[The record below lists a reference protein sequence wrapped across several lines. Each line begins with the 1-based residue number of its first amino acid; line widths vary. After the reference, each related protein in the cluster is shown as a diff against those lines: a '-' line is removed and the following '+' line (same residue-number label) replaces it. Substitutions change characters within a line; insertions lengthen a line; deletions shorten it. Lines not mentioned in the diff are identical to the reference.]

1 MAKQNFLAGGFY
13 GKLGAMVGQRWK
25 NKRTIRTYVIPHNP
39 NTPEQRKNR
48 NGFAG
53 AVQYAQMGMQM
64 NYYCALFD
72 NPNFTRWNYRMSVAR
87 NLKFAGMQDLN
98 LIPLYPIDFTPPLV
112 ITQVKLKS
120 VTGSKHVTLSL
131 PELIWTEDRVFSLM
145 FALYENAETFLGY
158 KLYLGYYYKDNPQTL
173 EVDVDDVAE
182 INDNCYVRLVT
193 NDDVDSNADMIASSK
208 LKVQTNGKDEHE
220 FDCTVSL
227 IEKTTL
233 GMTITFRE
241 PWLEGATTNNVSLLV
256 SFVSDG
262 QRKVASVSNS
272 VLENNNGLC
281 SVQIPYLTVYNQDLP
296 AFPEGSFISSVN
308 IQYEGATFKVTV
320 TDGHA
325 SFSDTDLERSLD
337 KPFEHS
343 NDDSVKVSVRVP
355 FLGSVSEN
363 DMTMNF
369 VTDGRFGDSSIL
381 TGLFSMSSDGSYL
394 NFRCNNLY
402 KNYAMR
408 ENTSYIEIP
417 ALSVVS
423 EGVTYKKT
431 LEQVHFSNDVTT
443 STYIIDKSLPVE
455 YLRLVDEESGSY
467 YQYMVDIDGVKASQG
482 EGQNVPFI
490 EKITNP
496 DGSVVTEIDSYS
508 EATQSSS
515 GYDFVFY
522 NLIDQD
528 PNLGSVNDN
537 SVMTF
542 LGGTNGNV
550 HVKYNNVWYDTGRNI
565 PKVADW
571 TLF

>member
-53 AVQYAQMGMQM
+53 AVQFAQMGMQM

-112 ITQVKLKS
+112 ISQVKLKS
-120 VTGSKHVTLSL
+120 ITGSKHVTLSL
-131 PELIWTEDRVFSLM
+131 PELTWAEDRVFSLM

-158 KLYLGYYYKDNPQTL
+158 KLYLGYYYKNNPQTL
-173 EVDVDDVAE
+173 EVDVDNVAE
-182 INDNCYVRLVT
+182 INNNCYVRLVT
-193 NDDVDSNADMIASSK
+193 NDDIDSTKDMIASAK
-208 LKVQTNGKDEHE
+208 LKVQTNNKDEHE
-220 FDCTVSL
+220 FDCNVSL

-296 AFPEGSFISSVN
+296 AFPNGSFISSVN
-308 IQYEGATFKVTV
+308 VQYEGPTYKITV
-320 TDGHA
+320 ADGHS

-355 FLGSVSEN
+355 FLGSIGDN
-363 DMTMNF
+363 DITMNF

-381 TGLFSMSSDGSYL
+381 TGLFSISSDGSYL

-408 ENTSYIEIP
+408 ESTSYVELP
-417 ALSVVS
+417 AMDFVA

-455 YLRLVDEESGSY
+455 CLKVMDEGSSFY
-467 YQYMVDIDGVKASQG
+467 YQFMVDVDGVKASVG

-490 EKITNP
+490 SKITNP
-496 DGSVVTEIDSYS
+496 DGSQVTVIDSYS
-508 EATQSSS
+508 EATASAA

-522 NLIDQD
+522 NMIDQD
-528 PNLGSVNDN
+528 PNIGNVNEN

-542 LGGTNGNV
+542 LGGTNGNI

>member
-53 AVQYAQMGMQM
+53 AVQFAQMGMQM

-131 PELIWTEDRVFSLM
+131 PELTWTEDRVFSLM

-158 KLYLGYYYKDNPQTL
+158 KLYLGYYYKNNPQTL

-193 NDDVDSNADMIASSK
+193 NDDIDSNADMIASSK

-256 SFVSDG
+256 SFVSNG

-296 AFPEGSFISSVN
+296 AFPEGSFISNVN
-308 IQYEGATFKVTV
+308 VKYEGTTFNVTV

-337 KPFEHS
+337 KPFEHDD
-343 NDDSVKVSVRVP
+343 NDSVKVSVRVP
-355 FLGSVSEN
+355 FLGSVGDN
-363 DMTMNF
+363 DITLNF

-381 TGLFSMSSDGSYL
+381 TGLFSMGSDGSYI

-408 ENTSYIEIP
+408 ENTSYVEIP
-417 ALSVVS
+417 AMSVVS

-431 LEQVHFSNDVTT
+431 LEQVRFSNDVTT
-443 STYIIDKSLPVE
+443 STYIIDKSLAVSYLKLEDVE
-455 YLRLVDEESGSY
+455 NPFY
-467 YQYMVDIDGVKASQG
+467 YQFMVDVDGVKASVG
-482 EGQNVPFI
+482 EGSNVPFI
-490 EKITNP
+490 SKITNP

-508 EATQSSS
+508 EATENAG

-522 NLIDQD
+522 NMIDQD
-528 PNLGSVNDN
+528 PNFQSVNDN
-537 SVMTF
+537 STMTF

-550 HVKYNNVWYDTGRNI
+550 HVKYNNVWYDTGRNVS
-565 PKVADW
+565 KVADW

>member
-112 ITQVKLKS
+112 ITQIKLKS

-131 PELIWTEDRVFSLM
+131 PELIWAEDRVFSLM
-145 FALYENAETFLGY
+145 FALYEDAETFLGY

-182 INDNCYVRLVT
+182 INNNCYVRLVT
-193 NDDVDSNADMIASSK
+193 NDDVDSNTDMIASSK
-208 LKVQTNGKDEHE
+208 LKVQTDGKDEHE

-308 IQYEGATFKVTV
+308 VKYEGATFNVTV

-355 FLGSVSEN
+355 FLGSVSDS

-381 TGLFSMSSDGSYL
+381 TGLFSISSDGSYL

-408 ENTSYIEIP
+408 ENTSYVEIP

-455 YLRLVDEESGSY
+455 YLRLMDEESGSY
-467 YQYMVDIDGVKASQG
+467 YQYMVDVDGVKASEG

-528 PNLGSVNDN
+528 PNIGSVNDN
-537 SVMTF
+537 STMTF

-550 HVKYNNVWYDTGRNI
+550 HVKYNNVWYDTGRSI
-565 PKVADW
+565 PRVGDW

>member
-48 NGFAG
+48 SGFAG
-53 AVQYAQMGMQM
+53 AVQFAQMGMQM

-112 ITQVKLKS
+112 ITQIKLNS
-120 VTGSKHVTLSL
+120 TVGSKHVTFSI
-131 PELIWTEDRVFSLM
+131 PELTWAEDRVFSLM
-145 FALYENAETFLGY
+145 FALYKDAETFLGY
-158 KLYLGYYYKDNPQTL
+158 KLYLGYYDKDYPQTL

-182 INDNCYVRLVT
+182 INENCYVRLVT
-193 NDDVDSNADMIASSK
+193 NDDVDSTKDMIASAK
-208 LKVQTNGKDEHE
+208 LKVQTNSKDEHE
-220 FDCTVSL
+220 FDCNVSL

-296 AFPEGSFISSVN
+296 AFPNGSFISSVN
-308 IQYEGATFKVTV
+308 VQYEGPTYKITV
-320 TDGHA
+320 ADGHA

-337 KPFEHS
+337 KPFEHG
-343 NDDSVKVSVRVP
+343 NDDTVKVSVRVP
-355 FLGSVSEN
+355 FLGSVSDN
-363 DMTMNF
+363 DITLNF

-381 TGLFSMSSDGSYL
+381 TGLFSISSDGSYL

-402 KNYAMR
+402 KDYAMR
-408 ENTSYIEIP
+408 ENSSYVELP
-417 ALSVVS
+417 AMDFVA

-455 YLRLVDEESGSY
+455 YLKVMDEGSGFY
-467 YQYMVDIDGVKASQG
+467 YQFMVDVDGVKASEG

-490 EKITNP
+490 SKITNP
-496 DGSVVTEIDSYS
+496 DGSVITNIDSYS
-508 EATQSSS
+508 EATASAA

-522 NLIDQD
+522 NIIDQD
-528 PNLGSVNDN
+528 PNLQSISDN
-537 SVMTF
+537 STMTF

-550 HVKYNNVWYDTGRNI
+550 HIKYNNVLYDTGRSI

>member
-53 AVQYAQMGMQM
+53 AVQFAQMGMQM

-112 ITQVKLKS
+112 ITQIKLKS
-120 VTGSKHVTLSL
+120 VTGNKHVTLSL
-131 PELIWTEDRVFSLM
+131 PELTWAEDRVFSLM

-158 KLYLGYYYKDNPQTL
+158 KLYLGYYYKNNPQTL

-182 INDNCYVRLVT
+182 INNNCYVRLVT
-193 NDDVDSNADMIASSK
+193 NDDVDSTKDMIASAR

-220 FDCTVSL
+220 FDTS
-227 IEKTTL
+227 ISNIAKSTL

-308 IQYEGATFKVTV
+308 IKYEGATFNVTV
-320 TDGHA
+320 TDGHS

-337 KPFEHS
+337 KPFEHGN
-343 NDDSVKVSVRVP
+343 NDTVKVSVRVP
-355 FLGSVSEN
+355 FLGSMSDN
-363 DMTMNF
+363 DITMNF

-381 TGLFSMSSDGSYL
+381 TGLFSISSDGSYL

-408 ENTSYIEIP
+408 ENTSYVEIP

-550 HVKYNNVWYDTGRNI
+550 HVKYNNVWYDTGRSV

>member
-53 AVQYAQMGMQM
+53 AVQFAQMGMQM

-120 VTGSKHVTLSL
+120 VTGNKHITLSL
-131 PELIWTEDRVFSLM
+131 PELTWAEDRVFSLM

-158 KLYLGYYYKDNPQTL
+158 KLYLGYYYKNNPQTL

-208 LKVQTNGKDEHE
+208 LKVQTDGKDEHE
-220 FDCTVSL
+220 FNCTVSL

-296 AFPEGSFISSVN
+296 AFPEGSFISSVSV
-308 IQYEGATFKVTV
+308 QYEGATFKVTV
-320 TDGHA
+320 ADGHA

-337 KPFEHS
+337 KPFEHG

-363 DMTMNF
+363 DMTLNF

-381 TGLFSMSSDGSYL
+381 SGLFSMGSDGSYL

-408 ENTSYIEIP
+408 ENTSYVEIP

-443 STYIIDKSLPVE
+443 STYIIDKSLAVS
-455 YLRLVDEESGSY
+455 YLKVTDEESGFY
-467 YQYMVDIDGVKASQG
+467 FQFMVEVDGVKATEG
-482 EGQNVPFI
+482 EGSHVPFI
-490 EKITNP
+490 SKITNP
-496 DGSVVTEIDSYS
+496 DGSVVTEVDSYS
-508 EATQSSS
+508 EANQ
-515 GYDFVFY
+515 GLVDYDFVFY
-522 NLIDQD
+522 NMVDQD
-528 PNLGSVNDN
+528 PNVGSINDN
-537 SVMTF
+537 STMTF
-542 LGGTNGNV
+542 MGGTNGNV
-550 HVKYNNVWYDTGRNI
+550 HVKYNNVWYDTGRSV
-565 PKVADW
+565 PKVAGW

>member
-1 MAKQNFLAGGFY
+1 
-13 GKLGAMVGQRWK
+13 
-25 NKRTIRTYVIPHNP
+25 
-39 NTPEQRKNR
+39 
-48 NGFAG
+48 
-53 AVQYAQMGMQM
+53 
-64 NYYCALFD
+64 
-72 NPNFTRWNYRMSVAR
+72 MSVAR

-131 PELIWTEDRVFSLM
+131 PELTWAEDRVFSLM
-145 FALYENAETFLGY
+145 FALYQDAETFLGY
-158 KLYLGYYYKDNPQTL
+158 KLYLGYYYKGNPQTL

-182 INDNCYVRLVT
+182 INENCYVRLVT

-233 GMTITFRE
+233 GMTVTFRE

-308 IQYEGATFKVTV
+308 VQYEGATYKITI

-337 KPFEHS
+337 KPFEHDN
-343 NDDSVKVSVRVP
+343 NDTVKVSVRVP
-355 FLGSVSEN
+355 FLGSVSGS

-381 TGLFSMSSDGSYL
+381 SGLFSMGSDGSYL

-402 KNYAMR
+402 KDYAMR
-408 ENTSYIEIP
+408 ENTSYVEIP

-431 LEQVHFSNDVTT
+431 LEQVHFTNDVTT
-443 STYIIDKSLPVE
+443 STYIIDNSLPVV
-455 YLRLVDEESGSY
+455 YLKAMDEQIPFY
-467 YQYMVDIDGVKASQG
+467 YQFMVDVDGVKASEG
-482 EGQNVPFI
+482 EGQSVPFI
-490 EKITNP
+490 SKITNP
-496 DGSVVTEIDSYS
+496 DGSVITEIDSYS
-508 EATQSSS
+508 ESTASAA

-528 PNLGSVNDN
+528 PNLGSVNDD

-542 LGGTNGNV
+542 LGGTNGNI

>member
-53 AVQYAQMGMQM
+53 AVQFAQMGMQM

-131 PELIWTEDRVFSLM
+131 PELTWPEDRVFSLM
-145 FALYENAETFLGY
+145 FALYEDAETFLGY

-308 IQYEGATFKVTV
+308 VKYEGATFNVTV

-325 SFSDTDLERSLD
+325 SFSDTDLERNLD

-363 DMTMNF
+363 DMTLNF

-381 TGLFSMSSDGSYL
+381 TGLFSMGSDGSYL

-402 KNYAMR
+402 KGYAMR
-408 ENTSYIEIP
+408 ENTSYVEIP

-431 LEQVHFSNDVTT
+431 LEQVHFSNDVAT

-455 YLRLVDEESGSY
+455 YLKLVDEGSPFY
-467 YQYMVDIDGVKASQG
+467 YQFMVDVDGVKASQG
-482 EGQNVPFI
+482 EGSNVPFI

-508 EATQSSS
+508 EATQSAS

-550 HVKYNNVWYDTGRNI
+550 HVKYNNVWYDTGRSV
-565 PKVADW
+565 PKIADW

>member
-48 NGFAG
+48 SGFAG
-53 AVQYAQMGMQM
+53 AVQFAQMGMQM

-112 ITQVKLKS
+112 ITQIKLNS
-120 VTGSKHVTLSL
+120 TVGSKHVTFSI
-131 PELIWTEDRVFSLM
+131 PELTWAEDRVFSLM
-145 FALYENAETFLGY
+145 FALYKDAETFLGY
-158 KLYLGYYYKDNPQTL
+158 KLYLGYYDKDYPQTL

-182 INDNCYVRLVT
+182 INENCYVRLVT
-193 NDDVDSNADMIASSK
+193 NDDVDSTKDMIASAK
-208 LKVQTNGKDEHE
+208 LKVQTNSKDEHE
-220 FDCTVSL
+220 FDCNVSL

-296 AFPEGSFISSVN
+296 AFPNGSFISSVN
-308 IQYEGATFKVTV
+308 VQYEGPTYKITV
-320 TDGHA
+320 ADGHA

-337 KPFEHS
+337 KPFEHG
-343 NDDSVKVSVRVP
+343 NDDTVKVSVRVP
-355 FLGSVSEN
+355 FLGSVSDN
-363 DMTMNF
+363 DITLNF

-381 TGLFSMSSDGSYL
+381 TGLFSISSDGSYL

-402 KNYAMR
+402 KDYAMR
-408 ENTSYIEIP
+408 ENSSYVELP
-417 ALSVVS
+417 AMDFVA

-455 YLRLVDEESGSY
+455 YLKVMDEGSGFY
-467 YQYMVDIDGVKASQG
+467 YQFMVDVDGVKASEG

-490 EKITNP
+490 SKITNP
-496 DGSVVTEIDSYS
+496 DGSVITNIDSYS
-508 EATQSSS
+508 EATASAA

-522 NLIDQD
+522 NIIDQD
-528 PNLGSVNDN
+528 PNLQSISDN
-537 SVMTF
+537 STMTF

-550 HVKYNNVWYDTGRNI
+550 HVKYNNVLYDTGRSI

>member
-120 VTGSKHVTLSL
+120 TLGNKHVTLSL
-131 PELIWTEDRVFSLM
+131 PELTWAEDRVFSLM

-158 KLYLGYYYKDNPQTL
+158 KLYLGYYYKNNPQTL

-182 INDNCYVRLVT
+182 INDNCYVRLIT
-193 NDDVDSNADMIASSK
+193 NDDINSTKDMIASSK
-208 LKVQTNGKDEHE
+208 LKVQTNSKDEHE
-220 FDCTVSL
+220 FDCNISL

-281 SVQIPYLTVYNQDLP
+281 SVQVPYLTVYNQDLP

-308 IQYEGATFKVTV
+308 VQYEGQTYKITV
-320 TDGHA
+320 ADGHS

-337 KPFEHS
+337 KPFEHG
-343 NDDSVKVSVRVP
+343 NDDSVKVSIRVP
-355 FLGSVSEN
+355 FLGSVSDN
-363 DMTMNF
+363 DITLNF

-381 TGLFSMSSDGSYL
+381 AGLFSMGSDGSYL
-394 NFRCNNLY
+394 NFRANNIY
-402 KNYAMR
+402 KGYAMR
-408 ENTSYIEIP
+408 ENTSYVEIP
-417 ALSVVS
+417 AMSVVS

-443 STYIIDKSLPVE
+443 STYIIDKSLSVE
-455 YLRLVDEESGSY
+455 YLKVMDDQSGFY
-467 YQYMVDIDGVKASQG
+467 YQFMVDVDGVKASEG

-490 EKITNP
+490 SKITNP
-496 DGSVVTEIDSYS
+496 DGSVVTQIDSYS
-508 EATQSSS
+508 EATQSAA

-522 NLIDQD
+522 NMIDQD
-528 PNLGSVNDN
+528 PNIEKVNEN
-537 SVMTF
+537 STMTF

-565 PKVADW
+565 PRVADW

>member
-48 NGFAG
+48 SGFAG
-53 AVQYAQMGMQM
+53 AVQFAQMGMQM

-120 VTGSKHVTLSL
+120 VVGSKHVTLSL
-131 PELIWTEDRVFSLM
+131 PELTWAEDRVFSLM
-145 FALYENAETFLGY
+145 FALYEDAETFLGY
-158 KLYLGYYYKDNPQTL
+158 KLYLGYYYKNNPQAL

-182 INDNCYVRLVT
+182 INNNCYVRLVT
-193 NDDVDSNADMIASSK
+193 NDDVDSNIDMIASAK
-208 LKVQTNGKDEHE
+208 LKVQTDGKDEHE
-220 FDCTVSL
+220 FDCNVSL

-256 SFVSDG
+256 SFISDG

-308 IQYEGATFKVTV
+308 VKYEGATFNVTV

-337 KPFEHS
+337 KPFEHG

-355 FLGSVSEN
+355 FLGSVSDN
-363 DMTMNF
+363 DITLSF

-381 TGLFSMSSDGSYL
+381 TGLFSISSDGSYL

-402 KNYAMR
+402 KDYAMR
-408 ENTSYIEIP
+408 ENTSYIELP
-417 ALSVVS
+417 AMDFVA
-423 EGVTYKKT
+423 EGVTYKKA
-431 LEQVHFSNDVTT
+431 LEKVYFSNDVET
-443 STYIIDKSLPVE
+443 STYIIDNSLSVE
-455 YLRLVDEESGSY
+455 YLKMLGDESSF
-467 YQYMVDIDGVKASQG
+467 YQQFVVEVYGVKATEG
-482 EGQNVPFI
+482 EGQDVPFI

-496 DGSVVTEIDSYS
+496 DGSEVTEIDSYS
-508 EATQSSS
+508 EVYESTTDYEIA
-515 GYDFVFY
+515 FY
-522 NLIDQD
+522 SLIDQD
-528 PNLGSVNDN
+528 PNYESVNEN

-542 LGGTNGNV
+542 LGGTNGNI

-565 PKVADW
+565 PKVENW
-571 TLF
+571 TML

>member
-48 NGFAG
+48 SGFAG
-53 AVQYAQMGMQM
+53 AVQFAQMGMQM

-112 ITQVKLKS
+112 ITQIKLNS
-120 VTGSKHVTLSL
+120 TVGSKHVTFSI
-131 PELIWTEDRVFSLM
+131 PELTWAEDRVFSLM
-145 FALYENAETFLGY
+145 FALYKDAETFLGY
-158 KLYLGYYYKDNPQTL
+158 KLYLGYYDKDYPQTL

-182 INDNCYVRLVT
+182 INENCYVRLVT
-193 NDDVDSNADMIASSK
+193 NDDVDSTKDMIASAK
-208 LKVQTNGKDEHE
+208 LKVQTNSKDEHE
-220 FDCTVSL
+220 FDCNVSL

-296 AFPEGSFISSVN
+296 AFPNGSFISSVN
-308 IQYEGATFKVTV
+308 VQYEGPTYKITV
-320 TDGHA
+320 ADGHA

-337 KPFEHS
+337 KPFEHG
-343 NDDSVKVSVRVP
+343 NDDTVKVSVRVP
-355 FLGSVSEN
+355 FLGSVSDN
-363 DMTMNF
+363 DITLNF

-381 TGLFSMSSDGSYL
+381 TGLFSISSDGSYL

-402 KNYAMR
+402 KDYAMR
-408 ENTSYIEIP
+408 ENSSYVELP
-417 ALSVVS
+417 AMDFVA

-455 YLRLVDEESGSY
+455 YLKVMDEGSGFY
-467 YQYMVDIDGVKASQG
+467 YQFMVDIDGVKASEG

-490 EKITNP
+490 SKITNP
-496 DGSVVTEIDSYS
+496 DGSVITNIDSYS
-508 EATQSSS
+508 EATASAA

-522 NLIDQD
+522 NIIDQD
-528 PNLGSVNDN
+528 PNLQSISDN
-537 SVMTF
+537 STMTF

-550 HVKYNNVWYDTGRNI
+550 HVKYNNVLYDTGRSI

>member
-53 AVQYAQMGMQM
+53 AVQFAQMGMQM

-131 PELIWTEDRVFSLM
+131 PELTWTEDRVFSLM

-158 KLYLGYYYKDNPQTL
+158 KLYLGYYYKNNPQTL

-193 NDDVDSNADMIASSK
+193 NDDIDSNADMIASSK
-208 LKVQTNGKDEHE
+208 LKVQTDGKDEHE

-256 SFVSDG
+256 SFVSNG

-296 AFPEGSFISSVN
+296 AFPEGSFISNVN
-308 IQYEGATFKVTV
+308 VKYEGTTFNVTV

-337 KPFEHS
+337 KPFEHDD
-343 NDDSVKVSVRVP
+343 NDSVKVSVRVP
-355 FLGSVSEN
+355 FLGSVGDN
-363 DMTMNF
+363 DITLNF

-381 TGLFSMSSDGSYL
+381 TGLFSMGSDGSYI

-408 ENTSYIEIP
+408 ENTSYVEIP
-417 ALSVVS
+417 AMSVVS

-431 LEQVHFSNDVTT
+431 LEQVRFSNDVTT
-443 STYIIDKSLPVE
+443 STYIIDKSLAVSYLKLEDVE
-455 YLRLVDEESGSY
+455 SPFY
-467 YQYMVDIDGVKASQG
+467 YQFMVDVDGVKASVG
-482 EGQNVPFI
+482 EGSNVPFI
-490 EKITNP
+490 SKITNP

-508 EATQSSS
+508 EATENAG

-522 NLIDQD
+522 NMIDQD
-528 PNLGSVNDN
+528 PNFQSVNDN
-537 SVMTF
+537 STMTF

-550 HVKYNNVWYDTGRNI
+550 HVKYNNVWYDTGRNVS
-565 PKVADW
+565 KVADW

>member
-53 AVQYAQMGMQM
+53 AVQFAQMGMQM

-98 LIPLYPIDFTPPLV
+98 LIPLYPIDFTPPTV
-112 ITQVKLKS
+112 ITKIKVNS
-120 VTGSKHVTLSL
+120 TSGNNHVTFSV
-131 PELIWTEDRVFSLM
+131 PELTAAEDRVFSMM
-145 FALYENAETFLGY
+145 FALYNEQSTFLGY
-158 KLYLGYYYKDNPQTL
+158 KLYLGYYDKDYPQTL
-173 EVDVDDVAE
+173 EVQVDDVAE
-182 INDNCYVRLVT
+182 INNNCYVRLVT
-193 NDDVDSNADMIASSK
+193 NDDVDSKTDMIVSAK
-208 LKVQTNGKDEHE
+208 IKIETNGKDEHE
-220 FDCTVSL
+220 FDTNISN
-227 IEKTTL
+227 IAKSTL

-308 IQYEGATFKVTV
+308 IKYEGATFNVTV

-343 NDDSVKVSVRVP
+343 NDDLVKVSVRVP
-355 FLGSVSEN
+355 FLGSMSDN
-363 DMTMNF
+363 DITMNF

-381 TGLFSMSSDGSYL
+381 TGLFSISSDGSYL

-408 ENTSYIEIP
+408 ENTSYVEIP

-537 SVMTF
+537 SIMTF

-550 HVKYNNVWYDTGRNI
+550 HVKYNNVWYDTGRSV
-565 PKVADW
+565 PKIADW

>member
-53 AVQYAQMGMQM
+53 AVQFAQMGMQM

-131 PELIWTEDRVFSLM
+131 PELIWAEDRVFSLM
-145 FALYENAETFLGY
+145 FALYEDAETFLGY

-182 INDNCYVRLVT
+182 INDNCYVRLIT
-193 NDDVDSNADMIASSK
+193 NDDVDSTKDMIASSK
-208 LKVQTNGKDEHE
+208 LKVQTDGKDEHE
-220 FDCTVSL
+220 FDCGVSL

-308 IQYEGATFKVTV
+308 VKYEGATFNITV

-363 DMTMNF
+363 DMTLNF

-381 TGLFSMSSDGSYL
+381 AGLFSMGSDGSYL

-408 ENTSYIEIP
+408 ENTSYVEIP

-443 STYIIDKSLPVE
+443 STYIIDKLLPVE
-455 YLRLVDEESGSY
+455 YLKIMDEESGVY
-467 YQYMVDIDGVKASQG
+467 YQFMVDVDGVKASQG

-490 EKITNP
+490 SRITNP
-496 DGSVVTEIDSYS
+496 DGSVITEIDSYS
-508 EATQSSS
+508 EATQSAS

-522 NLIDQD
+522 NMIDQD
-528 PNLGSVNDN
+528 PNVGSINDN
-537 SVMTF
+537 STMTF
-542 LGGTNGNV
+542 LGGTNGNI
-550 HVKYNNVWYDTGRNI
+550 HVKYNNVWYDTGRSI
-565 PKVADW
+565 PRVADW

>member
-53 AVQYAQMGMQM
+53 AVQFAQMGMQM

-131 PELIWTEDRVFSLM
+131 PELMWAEDRVFSLM
-145 FALYENAETFLGY
+145 FALYEDAETFLGY

-208 LKVQTNGKDEHE
+208 LKVQTDGKDEHE

-241 PWLEGATTNNVSLLV
+241 PWVEGATTNNVSLLV

-308 IQYEGATFKVTV
+308 VKYEGATFNVTV

-363 DMTMNF
+363 DMTLNF

-381 TGLFSMSSDGSYL
+381 TGLFSMGSDGSYL

-408 ENTSYIEIP
+408 ENTSYVEIP
-417 ALSVVS
+417 ALSIVS

-467 YQYMVDIDGVKASQG
+467 YQYMVDVDGVKASEG
-482 EGQNVPFI
+482 EGSNVPFI

-550 HVKYNNVWYDTGRNI
+550 HVKYNNVWYDTGRSV

>member
-120 VTGSKHVTLSL
+120 ITGSKHVTLTL
-131 PELIWTEDRVFSLM
+131 PELTWPEDRVFSLM

-158 KLYLGYYYKDNPQTL
+158 KLYLGYYYKNNPQTL
-173 EVDVDDVAE
+173 EVDVDDIAE

-193 NDDVDSNADMIASSK
+193 NDDIDSAKDMIASSK
-208 LKVQTNGKDEHE
+208 LKVKTNSKDEHE
-220 FDCTVSL
+220 FDCSVSL

-308 IQYEGATFKVTV
+308 VQYEGPTYKITV
-320 TDGHA
+320 ADGHS

-337 KPFEHS
+337 KPFEH
-343 NDDSVKVSVRVP
+343 NDSDTVKVSVRVP
-355 FLGSVSEN
+355 FLGSVSDN
-363 DMTMNF
+363 DITMNF

-381 TGLFSMSSDGSYL
+381 TGLFSMGSDGSYL

-408 ENTSYIEIP
+408 ENTSYVEIP

-431 LEQVHFSNDVTT
+431 LEQVRFNNDVTT
-443 STYIIDKSLPVE
+443 STYIIDKSLAVS
-455 YLRLVDEESGSY
+455 YLKLEDTESPFY
-467 YQYMVDIDGVKASQG
+467 YQFMVEVDGVKASEG
-482 EGQNVPFI
+482 EGSNVPFI
-490 EKITNP
+490 SKITNP
-496 DGSVVTEIDSYS
+496 DGSQVTQVDSYS
-508 EATQSSS
+508 EATQSAA

-522 NLIDQD
+522 NMIDQD
-528 PNLGSVNDN
+528 PNFQSVNDN

-542 LGGTNGNV
+542 LGGINGNV

-565 PKVADW
+565 PKVQDW

>member
-131 PELIWTEDRVFSLM
+131 PELIWAEDRVFSLM
-145 FALYENAETFLGY
+145 FALYEDAETFLGY

-182 INDNCYVRLVT
+182 INNNCYVRLVT

-208 LKVQTNGKDEHE
+208 LKVQTDGKDEHE

-337 KPFEHS
+337 KPFEHDN
-343 NDDSVKVSVRVP
+343 NDTVKVSVRVP

-363 DMTMNF
+363 DMTLNF

-381 TGLFSMSSDGSYL
+381 TGLFSMGSDGSYL

-408 ENTSYIEIP
+408 ENTSYVEIP

-455 YLRLVDEESGSY
+455 YLKIMDEESGVY
-467 YQYMVDIDGVKASQG
+467 YQFMVDVDGVKASEG

-490 EKITNP
+490 SRITNP
-496 DGSVVTEIDSYS
+496 DGSVISEIDSYS
-508 EATQSSS
+508 EATQSAS

-522 NLIDQD
+522 NMIDQD
-528 PNLGSVNDN
+528 PNVGSISDN
-537 SVMTF
+537 STMTF
-542 LGGTNGNV
+542 LGGTNENI

>member
-48 NGFAG
+48 SGFAG
-53 AVQYAQMGMQM
+53 AVQFAQMGMQM

-112 ITQVKLKS
+112 ISQVKLKS
-120 VTGSKHVTLSL
+120 VSGSKHVTLSL
-131 PELIWTEDRVFSLM
+131 PELTWAEDRVFSLM
-145 FALYENAETFLGY
+145 FALYQDAETFLGY
-158 KLYLGYYYKDNPQTL
+158 KLYLGYYYKNNPQTL

-193 NDDVDSNADMIASSK
+193 NDDIDSTKDMIASAK
-208 LKVQTNGKDEHE
+208 LKVQTNSKDEHE
-220 FDCTVSL
+220 FDTNISN
-227 IEKTTL
+227 IAKSTL

-296 AFPEGSFISSVN
+296 AFPNGSFISSVN
-308 IQYEGATFKVTV
+308 VQYEGPTYKITV
-320 TDGHA
+320 ADGHA

-337 KPFEHS
+337 KPFEHG

-355 FLGSVSEN
+355 FLGSIGDN
-363 DMTMNF
+363 DITMKF

-381 TGLFSMSSDGSYL
+381 TGLFSISSDGSYI

-408 ENTSYIEIP
+408 ENTSYIELP
-417 ALSVVS
+417 AMDFVA

-443 STYIIDKSLPVE
+443 STYIIDKSLSVD
-455 YLRLVDEESGSY
+455 YLKVTDEGSGFY
-467 YQYMVDIDGVKASQG
+467 YQFMVELYGVKASEG

-490 EKITNP
+490 EKITNTN
-496 DGSVVTEIDSYS
+496 GSVVTVIDSYS
-508 EATQSSS
+508 SATANA
-515 GYDFVFY
+515 GAYDFEFV

-528 PNLGSVNDN
+528 PNYESVNEN

-542 LGGTNGNV
+542 LGGTNGNI

-565 PKVADW
+565 PKVAGW

>member
-131 PELIWTEDRVFSLM
+131 PELMWAEDRVFSLM

-308 IQYEGATFKVTV
+308 IQYEGATFKVTI

-381 TGLFSMSSDGSYL
+381 TGLFSMGSDGSYL

-408 ENTSYIEIP
+408 ENTSYVEIP

-467 YQYMVDIDGVKASQG
+467 YQYMVDIDGVKASEG
-482 EGQNVPFI
+482 EGSNVPFI

-508 EATQSSS
+508 EATQSAS

-550 HVKYNNVWYDTGRNI
+550 HVKYNNVWYDTGRSV

>member
-120 VTGSKHVTLSL
+120 VTGSKHVTFSL
-131 PELIWTEDRVFSLM
+131 PELTWAEDRVFSLM

-158 KLYLGYYYKDNPQTL
+158 KLYLGYYYKNNPQTL

-193 NDDVDSNADMIASSK
+193 NDDVDSNTDMIASSK

-227 IEKTTL
+227 IEKSTL

-296 AFPEGSFISSVN
+296 AFPEGSFISSINVK
-308 IQYEGATFKVTV
+308 YEGATFNITV

-337 KPFEHS
+337 KPFEHG

-355 FLGSVSEN
+355 FLGSVANS
-363 DMTMNF
+363 DMTLNF

-381 TGLFSMSSDGSYL
+381 SGLFSISSDGSYL

-402 KNYAMR
+402 KDYAMR
-408 ENTSYIEIP
+408 ENTSYVEIP
-417 ALSVVS
+417 AMSVIS

-455 YLRLVDEESGSY
+455 YLKVVDEQSGFY
-467 YQYMVDIDGVKASQG
+467 YQFMVDVDGVKATEG
-482 EGQNVPFI
+482 EGSNVPFI
-490 EKITNP
+490 SRITNP
-496 DGSVVTEIDSYS
+496 NGSVVTQIDSYS
-508 EATQSSS
+508 EATASAA
-515 GYDFVFY
+515 GYDFVLY
-522 NLIDQD
+522 NMIDQD
-528 PNLGSVNDN
+528 PNIESVNDN
-537 SVMTF
+537 STMTF

>member
-39 NTPEQRKNR
+39 NTPKQRKNR
-48 NGFAG
+48 SGFAG
-53 AVQYAQMGMQM
+53 AVQFAQMGMQM
-64 NYYCALFD
+64 NYYCALFE
-72 NPNFTRWNYRMSVAR
+72 NPNFTKWNYRMSVAR

-120 VTGSKHVTLSL
+120 VVGSKHITLSL
-131 PELIWTEDRVFSLM
+131 PELIWEEDRVFSLM
-145 FALYENAETFLGY
+145 FALYDDAETFLGY
-158 KLYLGYYYKDNPQTL
+158 KLYLGYYDKDNPQTL

-182 INDNCYVRLVT
+182 INNNCYVRLVT
-193 NDDVDSNADMIASSK
+193 NDDVDSNTDMIASAK
-208 LKVQTNGKDEHE
+208 LKVQTDGKDEHE
-220 FDCTVSL
+220 FDCSVSL

-256 SFVSDG
+256 SFISDG

-281 SVQIPYLTVYNQDLP
+281 SVQVPYLTVYNQDLP

-308 IQYEGATFKVTV
+308 VQYEGATFNVTV

-355 FLGSVSEN
+355 FLGSVSDN
-363 DMTMNF
+363 DKTLNF

-381 TGLFSMSSDGSYL
+381 TGLFSISSDGSYL
-394 NFRCNNLY
+394 NFRCNDLY
-402 KNYAMR
+402 KDYAMR
-408 ENTSYIEIP
+408 ENTSYVELP
-417 ALSVVS
+417 AMDFVA

-431 LEQVHFSNDVTT
+431 LEQVYFSNDVTT
-443 STYIIDKSLPVE
+443 STYVIDKSLSVE
-455 YLRLVDEESGSY
+455 YLKMLGDESSF
-467 YQYMVDIDGVKASQG
+467 YQQFVVEVYGVKATEG
-482 EGQNVPFI
+482 EGQDVPFI

-496 DGSVVTEIDSYS
+496 DGSEVTEFDSYS
-508 EATQSSS
+508 EVYESAV
-515 GYDFVFY
+515 DNEIAFY
-522 NLIDQD
+522 SLIDQD
-528 PNLGSVNDN
+528 PNYESVNEN

-542 LGGTNGNV
+542 LGGTNGNI

-571 TLF
+571 TML

>member
-53 AVQYAQMGMQM
+53 AVQFAQMGMQM

-120 VTGSKHVTLSL
+120 VVGSKHVTLSL
-131 PELIWTEDRVFSLM
+131 PELTWAEDRVFSLM
-145 FALYENAETFLGY
+145 FALYEDAETFLGY
-158 KLYLGYYYKDNPQTL
+158 KLYLGYYYKNNPQTL

-182 INDNCYVRLVT
+182 INNNCYVRLVT
-193 NDDVDSNADMIASSK
+193 NDDVDSNIDMIASAK
-208 LKVQTNGKDEHE
+208 LKVQTDGKDEHE
-220 FDCTVSL
+220 FDCNVSL

-308 IQYEGATFKVTV
+308 VQYEGATFNVTV

-337 KPFEHS
+337 KPFEHG

-355 FLGSVSEN
+355 FMGSVSDN
-363 DMTMNF
+363 DITLNF

-381 TGLFSMSSDGSYL
+381 TGLFSISSDGSYL

-402 KNYAMR
+402 KDYAMR
-408 ENTSYIEIP
+408 ENTSYIELP
-417 ALSVVS
+417 AMDFVA

-431 LEQVHFSNDVTT
+431 LEKVYFSNDVET
-443 STYIIDKSLPVE
+443 STYIIDNSLSVE
-455 YLRLVDEESGSY
+455 YLKMLGDESSF
-467 YQYMVDIDGVKASQG
+467 YQQFVVEVYGVKATEG
-482 EGQNVPFI
+482 EGQDVPFI
-490 EKITNP
+490 EKITNT

-508 EATQSSS
+508 EVYESTTDYEIA
-515 GYDFVFY
+515 FY
-522 NLIDQD
+522 SLIDQD
-528 PNLGSVNDN
+528 PNYESVNED

-542 LGGTNGNV
+542 LGGTNGNI

-565 PKVADW
+565 PKVENW
-571 TLF
+571 TML

>member
-48 NGFAG
+48 SGFAG
-53 AVQYAQMGMQM
+53 AVQFAQMGMQM

-120 VTGSKHVTLSL
+120 VSGSKHITLSL
-131 PELIWTEDRVFSLM
+131 PELTWAEDRVFSLM
-145 FALYENAETFLGY
+145 FALYQDAETFLGY
-158 KLYLGYYYKDNPQTL
+158 KLYLGYYYKNNPQVL

-182 INDNCYVRLVT
+182 INNNCYVRLVT
-193 NDDVDSNADMIASSK
+193 NDDVDSIKDMIASAK
-208 LKVQTNGKDEHE
+208 LKIQTNGKDEHQ
-220 FDCTVSL
+220 FDCS
-227 IEKTTL
+227 ISNIAKSTL

-262 QRKVASVSNS
+262 QRKVASISNS

-281 SVQIPYLTVYNQDLP
+281 SVQVPYLTVYNQDLP
-296 AFPEGSFISSVN
+296 AFPEGSFISGVN
-308 IQYEGATFKVTV
+308 IQYEGATFNVTV

-325 SFSDTDLERSLD
+325 SFSDTDLERNLD
-337 KPFEHS
+337 KPFEHG
-343 NDDSVKVSVRVP
+343 NDDLVKVSVRVP
-355 FLGSVSEN
+355 FLGSVSGN
-363 DMTMNF
+363 DITMNF

-381 TGLFSMSSDGSYL
+381 AGLFSISSDGSYL
-394 NFRCNNLY
+394 NFRANNLY
-402 KNYAMR
+402 KDYAMR
-408 ENTSYIEIP
+408 ENTSYIELP
-417 ALSVVS
+417 AMDFVA

-443 STYIIDKSLPVE
+443 STYIIDKSLTVE
-455 YLRLVDEESGSY
+455 YLKVMDDQSGFY
-467 YQYMVDIDGVKASQG
+467 YQFMVDVDGVKASVG
-482 EGQNVPFI
+482 EGQDVPFI
-490 EKITNP
+490 GKITNP
-496 DGSVVTEIDSYS
+496 DGSVITVIDSYS
-508 EATQSSS
+508 EATESAA

-522 NLIDQD
+522 NMIDQD
-528 PNLGSVNDN
+528 PNLGSINDN

-550 HVKYNNVWYDTGRNI
+550 HVKYNNVWYDTGRSI
-565 PKVADW
+565 SKVEGW

>member
-48 NGFAG
+48 SGFAG
-53 AVQYAQMGMQM
+53 AVQFAQMGMQM

-120 VTGSKHVTLSL
+120 TLGSKHVTLSL
-131 PELIWTEDRVFSLM
+131 PELTWAEDRVFSLM
-145 FALYENAETFLGY
+145 FALYEDAETFLGY
-158 KLYLGYYYKDNPQTL
+158 KLYLGYYYKNNPQAL

-182 INDNCYVRLVT
+182 INNNCYVRLVT

-208 LKVQTNGKDEHE
+208 LKVQTDGKDEHQ
-220 FDCTVSL
+220 FDCNVSL

-308 IQYEGATFKVTV
+308 VQYEGATFNVTV

-355 FLGSVSEN
+355 FLGSVSDS
-363 DMTMNF
+363 DMTLNF

-381 TGLFSMSSDGSYL
+381 TGLFSVSSDGSYL

-402 KNYAMR
+402 KDYAMR
-408 ENTSYIEIP
+408 ENTSYVELP
-417 ALSVVS
+417 AMDFVA

-431 LEQVHFSNDVTT
+431 LEKVYFSNDVTT
-443 STYIIDKSLPVE
+443 STYIIDRSLTVD
-455 YLRLVDEESGSY
+455 YLKTLGDESSF
-467 YQYMVDIDGVKASQG
+467 YQQFMVGIYGVKATEG
-482 EGQNVPFI
+482 EGQGVPFI

-496 DGSVVTEIDSYS
+496 DGSVVTQIDSYS
-508 EATQSSS
+508 EVYEGTTD
-515 GYDFVFY
+515 YDITFY

-528 PNLGSVNDN
+528 PNYESVNEN

-565 PKVADW
+565 SKVADW

>member
-120 VTGSKHVTLSL
+120 VTGSKHITLSL
-131 PELIWTEDRVFSLM
+131 PELIWAEDRVFSLM

-308 IQYEGATFKVTV
+308 VKYEGATFNVTV

-325 SFSDTDLERSLD
+325 SFSDTDLERNLD
-337 KPFEHS
+337 KTFEHS

-363 DMTMNF
+363 DMTLNF

-381 TGLFSMSSDGSYL
+381 TGLFSMVSDGSYL

-408 ENTSYIEIP
+408 ENTSYVEIP

-482 EGQNVPFI
+482 EGSNVPFI

-508 EATQSSS
+508 EATQSAS

-550 HVKYNNVWYDTGRNI
+550 HVKYNNVWYDTGRSI
-565 PKVADW
+565 PRVGDW

>member
-48 NGFAG
+48 SGFAG
-53 AVQYAQMGMQM
+53 AVQFAQMGMQM

-98 LIPLYPIDFTPPLV
+98 LIPLYPIDFTPPLI

-120 VTGSKHVTLSL
+120 VVGSKHVTLSL
-131 PELIWTEDRVFSLM
+131 PELTWTEDRVFSLM
-145 FALYENAETFLGY
+145 FALYEDAETFLGY

-182 INDNCYVRLVT
+182 INNNCYVRLVT
-193 NDDVDSNADMIASSK
+193 NDDVDSNTDMIASAK
-208 LKVQTNGKDEHE
+208 LKVQTDGKDEHE
-220 FDCTVSL
+220 FDCSVSL

-256 SFVSDG
+256 SFISDG

-281 SVQIPYLTVYNQDLP
+281 SVHVPYLTVYNQDLP

-308 IQYEGATFKVTV
+308 VKYEGATFNVTV

-337 KPFEHS
+337 KPFEHGS
-343 NDDSVKVSVRVP
+343 DDSVKVSVRVP

-363 DMTMNF
+363 DITMNF

-381 TGLFSMSSDGSYL
+381 TGLFSISSDGSHL

-402 KNYAMR
+402 KDYAMR
-408 ENTSYIEIP
+408 ENTSYIELP
-417 ALSVVS
+417 AMDFVA

-431 LEQVHFSNDVTT
+431 LEKVYFSNDVET
-443 STYIIDKSLPVE
+443 STYIIDNSLSVE
-455 YLRLVDEESGSY
+455 YLKMLGDESSF
-467 YQYMVDIDGVKASQG
+467 YQQFVVEVYGVKATEG
-482 EGQNVPFI
+482 EGQDVPFI

-496 DGSVVTEIDSYS
+496 DGSEVTEIDSYS
-508 EATQSSS
+508 EVYESTTDYEIA
-515 GYDFVFY
+515 FY
-522 NLIDQD
+522 SLIDQD
-528 PNLGSVNDN
+528 PNYESVNEN

-542 LGGTNGNV
+542 LGGTNGNI

-565 PKVADW
+565 PKVENW
-571 TLF
+571 TML

>member
-112 ITQVKLKS
+112 ISQIKLKS
-120 VTGSKHVTLSL
+120 ITGNKHVTLSL
-131 PELIWTEDRVFSLM
+131 PELTWAEDRVFSLM

-158 KLYLGYYYKDNPQTL
+158 KLYLGYYYKNNPQTL

-193 NDDVDSNADMIASSK
+193 NDDVDSTKDMIASAK
-208 LKVQTNGKDEHE
+208 LKIQTNGKDEHE
-220 FDCTVSL
+220 FDTS
-227 IEKTTL
+227 ISNIAKSTL

-308 IQYEGATFKVTV
+308 VKYEGATFNITV

-355 FLGSVSEN
+355 FLGSVADN
-363 DMTMNF
+363 DITLNF

-381 TGLFSMSSDGSYL
+381 TGLFSISSDGSYL

-402 KNYAMR
+402 KDYAMR
-408 ENTSYIEIP
+408 ESTSYVELP
-417 ALSVVS
+417 AMDFVA

-443 STYIIDKSLPVE
+443 STYIIDKSLSVD
-455 YLRLVDEESGSY
+455 YLKTLGDGSAF
-467 YQYMVDIDGVKASQG
+467 YQQFMVGVYGVKATEG

-496 DGSVVTEIDSYS
+496 NGSVVTQIDSYS
-508 EATQSSS
+508 EAFAGTTD
-515 GYDFVFY
+515 YDITFY

-528 PNLGSVNDN
+528 PNFESVNEN

-542 LGGTNGNV
+542 LGGTNGNI
-550 HVKYNNVWYDTGRNI
+550 HVKYNNVWYDTGRSI
-565 PKVADW
+565 PKVQDW

>member
-53 AVQYAQMGMQM
+53 AVQFAQMGMQM

-112 ITQVKLKS
+112 ITQVKLKAT
-120 VTGSKHVTLSL
+120 VGSKHVTLSL
-131 PELIWTEDRVFSLM
+131 PELIWAEDRVFSLM

-193 NDDVDSNADMIASSK
+193 NDDVDSTKDMIASSK
-208 LKVQTNGKDEHE
+208 LKVQTDGKDEHE

-308 IQYEGATFKVTV
+308 VQYEGATFNVTV

-337 KPFEHS
+337 KPFEHDN
-343 NDDSVKVSVRVP
+343 NDTVKVSVRVP

-381 TGLFSMSSDGSYL
+381 TGLFSMGSDGSYL

-402 KNYAMR
+402 KGYAMR
-408 ENTSYIEIP
+408 ENTSYVEIP

-443 STYIIDKSLPVE
+443 STYIIDKSLAVE
-455 YLRLVDEESGSY
+455 YLKVMDEESGSY
-467 YQYMVDIDGVKASQG
+467 YQYMVDIDGVKASEG

-508 EATQSSS
+508 EATASTA

>member
-48 NGFAG
+48 RGFAG

-120 VTGSKHVTLSL
+120 VIGSKHVTLSL
-131 PELIWTEDRVFSLM
+131 PELTWAEDRVFSLM
-145 FALYENAETFLGY
+145 FALYEDAETFLGY
-158 KLYLGYYYKDNPQTL
+158 KLYLGYYYKSNPQTL

-182 INDNCYVRLVT
+182 INNNCYVRLIT

-208 LKVQTNGKDEHE
+208 LKVQTDGKDEHE
-220 FDCTVSL
+220 FDCNVSL

-256 SFVSDG
+256 SFISDG

-308 IQYEGATFKVTV
+308 VKYEGATFNVTI

-355 FLGSVSEN
+355 FLGSVSDN

-381 TGLFSMSSDGSYL
+381 TGLFSISSDGSYL
-394 NFRCNNLY
+394 NFRANNLY
-402 KNYAMR
+402 KDYAMR
-408 ENTSYIEIP
+408 ENSSYVELP
-417 ALSVVS
+417 AMDFVA

-443 STYIIDKSLPVE
+443 STYIIDKSLTVDYLKTLGDESSFYQQFMVE
-455 YLRLVDEESGSY
+455 VC
-467 YQYMVDIDGVKASQG
+467 GVKATEG
-482 EGQNVPFI
+482 EGQDVAFI

-508 EATQSSS
+508 EVFEGATD
-515 GYDFVFY
+515 YDITFY

-528 PNLGSVNDN
+528 PNYESVNEN

-542 LGGTNGNV
+542 LGGTNGNI
-550 HVKYNNVWYDTGRNI
+550 HVKYNNVWYDTGRSI

>member
-112 ITQVKLKS
+112 ITQVKLQS
-120 VTGSKHVTLSL
+120 TVGSKHITLSL
-131 PELIWTEDRVFSLM
+131 PELTWTEDRVFSLM
-145 FALYENAETFLGY
+145 FALYKDAETFLGY
-158 KLYLGYYYKDNPQTL
+158 KLYVGYYDKDYPQTL

-193 NDDVDSNADMIASSK
+193 NDDVNSTTDMIASAK
-208 LKVQTNGKDEHE
+208 LKVQTNGKDEHQ
-220 FDCTVSL
+220 FDCNVSL

-233 GMTITFRE
+233 GMTVTFRE

-296 AFPEGSFISSVN
+296 AFPEGSFVSSINV
-308 IQYEGATFKVTV
+308 QYEGATFNVTV

-337 KPFEHS
+337 KPFEHG

-355 FLGSVSEN
+355 FLGSVSDS

-381 TGLFSMSSDGSYL
+381 SGLFSMGSDGSYL

-402 KNYAMR
+402 KGYAMR
-408 ENTSYIEIP
+408 ENTSYVEIP

-443 STYIIDKSLPVE
+443 STYVIDKSLTVN
-455 YLRLVDEESGSY
+455 YLKTLGDESAF
-467 YQYMVDIDGVKASQG
+467 YQQFMVVVYGVKATEG

-490 EKITNP
+490 SKITNP
-496 DGSVVTEIDSYS
+496 DGSVVTQIDSYS
-508 EATQSSS
+508 EVYAGTTD
-515 GYDFVFY
+515 YDITFCG
-522 NLIDQD
+522 LIDQD
-528 PNLGSVNDN
+528 PNYESVNES

-565 PKVADW
+565 PKVQDW

>member
-131 PELIWTEDRVFSLM
+131 PELLWAEDRVFSLM

-158 KLYLGYYYKDNPQTL
+158 KLYLGYYYKDNPQAL

-182 INDNCYVRLVT
+182 INNNCYVRLVT

-208 LKVQTNGKDEHE
+208 LKVQTDGKDEHE
-220 FDCTVSL
+220 FDCSVSL

-308 IQYEGATFKVTV
+308 VKYEGATFNITV

-325 SFSDTDLERSLD
+325 SFSDTDLERNLD

-355 FLGSVSEN
+355 FLGSVSDN
-363 DMTMNF
+363 DMTLNF
-369 VTDGRFGDSSIL
+369 VTDGRFGDRSIL
-381 TGLFSMSSDGSYL
+381 TGLFSMGSDGSYL

-408 ENTSYIEIP
+408 ENTSYVEIP

-431 LEQVHFSNDVTT
+431 LEQVHFSNDVET
-443 STYIIDKSLPVE
+443 SSYIIDKSLPVE
-455 YLRLVDEESGSY
+455 YLKVMDEESGSY
-467 YQYMVDIDGVKASQG
+467 YQFMVDIDGVKASEG

-490 EKITNP
+490 SRITNP

-508 EATQSSS
+508 EATASAT

-550 HVKYNNVWYDTGRNI
+550 HVKYNNVWYDTGRSI
-565 PKVADW
+565 PKVGDW

>member
-53 AVQYAQMGMQM
+53 AVQFAQMGMQM

-112 ITQVKLKS
+112 ISQVKLKS
-120 VTGSKHVTLSL
+120 ITGSKHVTLSL
-131 PELIWTEDRVFSLM
+131 PELTWAEDRVFSLM

-158 KLYLGYYYKDNPQTL
+158 KLYLGYYYKNNPQTL
-173 EVDVDDVAE
+173 EVDVDNVAE

-193 NDDVDSNADMIASSK
+193 NDDIDSTKDMIASAK
-208 LKVQTNGKDEHE
+208 LKVQTNNKDEHE
-220 FDCTVSL
+220 FDTNISN
-227 IEKTTL
+227 IAKSTL

-296 AFPEGSFISSVN
+296 AFPNGSFISSVN
-308 IQYEGATFKVTV
+308 VQYEGPTYKITV
-320 TDGHA
+320 ADGHS

-355 FLGSVSEN
+355 FLGSIGDN
-363 DMTMNF
+363 DITMNF

-381 TGLFSMSSDGSYL
+381 TGLFSISSDGSYL

-408 ENTSYIEIP
+408 ESTSYVELP
-417 ALSVVS
+417 AMDFVA

-455 YLRLVDEESGSY
+455 CLKVMDEESSFY
-467 YQYMVDIDGVKASQG
+467 YQFMVDVDGVKASVG

-490 EKITNP
+490 SKITNP
-496 DGSVVTEIDSYS
+496 DGSQVTVIDSYS
-508 EATQSSS
+508 EATASAA

-522 NLIDQD
+522 NMIDQD
-528 PNLGSVNDN
+528 PNIGNVNEN

-542 LGGTNGNV
+542 LGGTNGNI

>member
-120 VTGSKHVTLSL
+120 VTGSKHVTFSL
-131 PELIWTEDRVFSLM
+131 PELIWAEDRVFSLM
-145 FALYENAETFLGY
+145 FALYEDAETFLGY

-182 INDNCYVRLVT
+182 INNNCYVRLVT

-208 LKVQTNGKDEHE
+208 LKVQTDGKDEHE

-308 IQYEGATFKVTV
+308 VKYEGATFNVTV
-320 TDGHA
+320 TDGNA

-363 DMTMNF
+363 DITMNF
-369 VTDGRFGDSSIL
+369 VTDGRFGDNSIL
-381 TGLFSMSSDGSYL
+381 TGLFSMGSDGSYL

-402 KNYAMR
+402 KGYAMR
-408 ENTSYIEIP
+408 ENTSYVEIP

-467 YQYMVDIDGVKASQG
+467 YQYMVDVDGVKASQG

-537 SVMTF
+537 SIMTF

-550 HVKYNNVWYDTGRNI
+550 HVKYNNVWYDTGRSV
-565 PKVADW
+565 PKIADW

>member
-53 AVQYAQMGMQM
+53 AVQFAQMGMQM

-112 ITQVKLKS
+112 ISQVKLKS
-120 VTGSKHVTLSL
+120 ITGSKHVTLSL
-131 PELIWTEDRVFSLM
+131 PELTWAEDRVFSLM

-158 KLYLGYYYKDNPQTL
+158 KLYLGYYYKNNPQTL
-173 EVDVDDVAE
+173 EVDVDNVAE
-182 INDNCYVRLVT
+182 INNNCYVRLVT
-193 NDDVDSNADMIASSK
+193 NDDIDSTKDMIASAK
-208 LKVQTNGKDEHE
+208 LKVQTNNKDEHE
-220 FDCTVSL
+220 FDCNVSL

-296 AFPEGSFISSVN
+296 AFPNGSFISSVN
-308 IQYEGATFKVTV
+308 VQYEGPTYKITV
-320 TDGHA
+320 ADGHS

-355 FLGSVSEN
+355 FLGSIGDN
-363 DMTMNF
+363 DITMNF

-381 TGLFSMSSDGSYL
+381 TGLFSISSDGSYL

-408 ENTSYIEIP
+408 ESTSYVELP
-417 ALSVVS
+417 AMDFVA

-455 YLRLVDEESGSY
+455 CLKVMDEGSSFY
-467 YQYMVDIDGVKASQG
+467 YQFMVDVDGVKASVG

-490 EKITNP
+490 SKITNP
-496 DGSVVTEIDSYS
+496 DGSQVTVIDSYS
-508 EATQSSS
+508 EATASAT

-522 NLIDQD
+522 NMIDQD
-528 PNLGSVNDN
+528 PNVGNVNEN

-542 LGGTNGNV
+542 LGGTNGNI

>member
-112 ITQVKLKS
+112 ITQVNLKS
-120 VTGSKHVTLSL
+120 VTGSKHITLNL
-131 PELIWTEDRVFSLM
+131 PELTWAEDRVFSLM

-158 KLYLGYYYKDNPQTL
+158 KLYLGYYYKNNPQTL

-193 NDDVDSNADMIASSK
+193 NDDIDSTKDMIASSK
-208 LKVQTNGKDEHE
+208 LKVQTNSKDVHE
-220 FDCTVSL
+220 FDCSVSL

-241 PWLEGATTNNVSLLV
+241 PWLENATTNNVSLLV

-281 SVQIPYLTVYNQDLP
+281 SVQVPYLTVYNQDLP

-308 IQYEGATFKVTV
+308 VQYEGPSYKITV

-337 KPFEHS
+337 KPFEHDS
-343 NDDSVKVSVRVP
+343 NDSVKVSVRVP
-355 FLGSVSEN
+355 FLGSVTDS
-363 DMTMNF
+363 DITMNF

-381 TGLFSMSSDGSYL
+381 TGLFSMGSDGSYL

-402 KNYAMR
+402 KGYAMR
-408 ENTSYIEIP
+408 ENTSYVEIP

-443 STYIIDKSLPVE
+443 STYIIDKSLPVV
-455 YLRLVDEESGSY
+455 YLKVMDDESGSY
-467 YQYMVDIDGVKASQG
+467 YQFMVDVDGVKASVG
-482 EGQNVPFI
+482 EGSHVPFI
-490 EKITNP
+490 SKITNP
-496 DGSVVTEIDSYS
+496 DGSVVTVIDSYS
-508 EATQSSS
+508 EATANAG

-522 NLIDQD
+522 NMIDQD
-528 PNLGSVNDN
+528 PNVGSVNDN
-537 SVMTF
+537 STMTF

-550 HVKYNNVWYDTGRNI
+550 HVKYNNVWYDTGRSV
-565 PKVADW
+565 PKVAGW

>member
-53 AVQYAQMGMQM
+53 AVQFAQMGMQM

-112 ITQVKLKS
+112 ITRVKLKS
-120 VTGSKHVTLSL
+120 VSGSKHVTLSL
-131 PELIWTEDRVFSLM
+131 PELTWAEDRVFSLM
-145 FALYENAETFLGY
+145 FALYEDAETFLGY
-158 KLYLGYYYKDNPQTL
+158 KLYLGYYYKNNPQTL

-182 INDNCYVRLVT
+182 INNNCYVRLVT
-193 NDDVDSNADMIASSK
+193 NDDVDSTTDMIASSK
-208 LKVQTNGKDEHE
+208 LKVQTDGKDEHQ
-220 FDCTVSL
+220 FDCSVSL

-241 PWLEGATTNNVSLLV
+241 PWLEGAATNNVSLLV

-281 SVQIPYLTVYNQDLP
+281 SVQVPYLTVYNQDLP
-296 AFPEGSFISSVN
+296 AFPEGSFISNVN
-308 IQYEGATFKVTV
+308 VQYEGATFNVTV

-337 KPFEHS
+337 KPFEHG

-355 FLGSVSEN
+355 FLGSVSDN
-363 DMTMNF
+363 DITLNF

-381 TGLFSMSSDGSYL
+381 TGLFSVSSDGSYL

-402 KNYAMR
+402 KDYAMR
-408 ENTSYIEIP
+408 ENTSYVEIP
-417 ALSVVS
+417 AMDFVA

-431 LEQVHFSNDVTT
+431 LEKVYFSNDVTT
-443 STYIIDKSLPVE
+443 STYIIDKSLTVD
-455 YLRLVDEESGSY
+455 YLKTLGDESSF
-467 YQYMVDIDGVKASQG
+467 YQQFMVGVYGVKATEG
-482 EGQNVPFI
+482 EGQDVPFI

-496 DGSVVTEIDSYS
+496 DGSVVTQIDSYS
-508 EATQSSS
+508 EAYEGTVD
-515 GYDFVFY
+515 YDITFY
-522 NLIDQD
+522 SLIDQD
-528 PNLGSVNDN
+528 PNYESVNDN

>member
-53 AVQYAQMGMQM
+53 AVQFAQMGMQM

-120 VTGSKHVTLSL
+120 VTGSKHVTFSI
-131 PELIWTEDRVFSLM
+131 PELTWAEDRVFSLM

-158 KLYLGYYYKDNPQTL
+158 KLYLGYYYKDNPQVL

-182 INDNCYVRLVT
+182 INNNCYVRLIT
-193 NDDVDSNADMIASSK
+193 NDDVDSTKDMIASAK
-208 LKVQTNGKDEHE
+208 LKIQTNGKDEHE
-220 FDCTVSL
+220 FDTS
-227 IEKTTL
+227 ISNIAKSTL

-308 IQYEGATFKVTV
+308 VQYEGATFNVTV

-325 SFSDTDLERSLD
+325 SFSDTDLERNLD

-355 FLGSVSEN
+355 FLGSVSAN
-363 DMTMNF
+363 DMTLNF

-381 TGLFSMSSDGSYL
+381 TGLFSMGSDGSYL

-402 KNYAMR
+402 KDYAMR
-408 ENTSYIEIP
+408 ENTSYVEIP

-455 YLRLVDEESGSY
+455 YLKVMDEESGFY
-467 YQYMVDIDGVKASQG
+467 YQFMVDVDGVKASEG

-490 EKITNP
+490 SRITNP
-496 DGSVVTEIDSYS
+496 DGSVISEIDSYS
-508 EATQSSS
+508 EATASAT

-528 PNLGSVNDN
+528 PNLGSINDN
-537 SVMTF
+537 STMTF

-550 HVKYNNVWYDTGRNI
+550 HVKYNNVWYDTGRSV

>member
-53 AVQYAQMGMQM
+53 AVQFAQMGMQM

-131 PELIWTEDRVFSLM
+131 PELTWTEDRVFSLM

-158 KLYLGYYYKDNPQTL
+158 KLYLGYYYKNNPQTL

-193 NDDVDSNADMIASSK
+193 NDDIDSNADMIASSK

-256 SFVSDG
+256 SFVSNG

-296 AFPEGSFISSVN
+296 AFPEGSFISNVN
-308 IQYEGATFKVTV
+308 VKYEGTTFNVTV

-337 KPFEHS
+337 KPFEHDD
-343 NDDSVKVSVRVP
+343 NDSVKVSVRVP
-355 FLGSVSEN
+355 FLGSVGDN
-363 DMTMNF
+363 DITLNF

-381 TGLFSMSSDGSYL
+381 TGLFSMGSDGSYI

-408 ENTSYIEIP
+408 ENTSYVEIP
-417 ALSVVS
+417 AMSVVS

-431 LEQVHFSNDVTT
+431 LEQVRFSNDVTT
-443 STYIIDKSLPVE
+443 STYIIDKSLAVSYLKLEDVE
-455 YLRLVDEESGSY
+455 SPFY
-467 YQYMVDIDGVKASQG
+467 YQFMVDVDGVKASVG
-482 EGQNVPFI
+482 EGSHVPFI
-490 EKITNP
+490 SKITNP

-508 EATQSSS
+508 EATENAG

-522 NLIDQD
+522 NMIDQD
-528 PNLGSVNDN
+528 PNFQSVNDN
-537 SVMTF
+537 STMTF

-550 HVKYNNVWYDTGRNI
+550 HVKYNNVWYDTGRNVS
-565 PKVADW
+565 KVADW